1 MAFQYY
7 EFKEDEIREY
17 TLTMWPR
24 DGEKIIPEDGR
35 VDIDND
41 VRLFLYGNGP
51 EMDPCD
57 EYQFI
62 FDYKGTAMNINI
74 EEKVIENDVYY
85 TLLNIKVIDSL
96 NRDKILPALREAI
109 IFWAD
114 KKWNIFGEYDPD
126 SFIHLDF

>member
-7 EFKEDEIREY
+7 EFKEDEKREY
-17 TLTMWPR
+17 TPTIWSYV
-24 DGEKIIPEDGR
+24 GKKIIPEGGI
-35 VDIDND
+35 VDIEND
-41 VRLFLYGNGP
+41 FRLIPYGNGP
-51 EMDPCD
+51 AMEPCD
-57 EYQFI
+57 EFQFI

-109 IFWAD
+109 IFWA
-114 KKWNIFGEYDPD
+114 KEQWNMFGEDNTD
-126 SFIHLDF
+126 FIHIEF